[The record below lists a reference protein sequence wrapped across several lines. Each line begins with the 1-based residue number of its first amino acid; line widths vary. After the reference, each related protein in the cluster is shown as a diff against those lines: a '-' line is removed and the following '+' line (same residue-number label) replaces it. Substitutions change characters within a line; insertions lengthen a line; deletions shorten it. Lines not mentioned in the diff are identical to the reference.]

1 MLRLAVPDPFQT
13 RMVSPRHLKE
23 RIEAEHTGIPFLYW
37 LDDAGEQHILML
49 SPERTRVTIGRRDQ
63 SDVPLTWDAE
73 VSRAHALLEPVG
85 GQWTLI
91 DDGMALNGSFVNGS
105 RIHGRHRLEDKD
117 HMYFGQTR
125 VVYREPES
133 DQGSQSTARA
143 LESPASIPLTETQR
157 KLLIALCRPIVE
169 SSSATPATN
178 PQIAAEVH
186 LSVDAVKAHM
196 RHLFDRF
203 ELGELAQNEKRQQL
217 VAIVLGSG
225 LLARHEF

>member
-1 MLRLAVPDPFQT
+1 MPDPNET

-23 RIEAEHTGIPFLYW
+23 RIEAERIGIPFLYW
-37 LDDAGEQHILML
+37 VDDAGEQHILML
-49 SPERTRVTIGRRDQ
+49 SEDRTRVTIGRREQ
-63 SDVPLTWDAE
+63 SDVPLMWDTE

-85 GQWTLI
+85 GEWTLI

-105 RIHGRHRLEDKD
+105 QIHGRHRLEDKD

-143 LESPASIPLTETQR
+143 LETPAAIPLTETQR
-157 KLLIALCRPIVE
+157 KLLIALCRPKVE
-169 SSSATPATN
+169 SGSATPATN
-178 PQIAAEVH
+178 PQIALEVH

-203 ELGELAQNEKRQQL
+203 ELGSLPQNEKRQQL

-225 LLARHEF
+225 LLARHDF

>member
-1 MLRLAVPDPFQT
+1 
-13 RMVSPRHLKE
+13 
-23 RIEAEHTGIPFLYW
+23 

-49 SPERTRVTIGRRDQ
+49 TADRERVTIGRRDQ
-63 SDVPLTWDAE
+63 SDVPLTWDGE
-73 VSRAHALLEPVG
+73 VSRSHARLEAVG
-85 GQWTLI
+85 GEWTLI

-117 HMYFGQTR
+117 HLYFGQTR

-133 DQGSQSTARA
+133 EQGSQSTARA
-143 LESPASIPLTETQR
+143 LESRASIPLTEMQR
-157 KLLIALCRPIVE
+157 KLLIALCRPIVQ

-203 ELGELAQNEKRQQL
+203 DLGDLPQNEKRHQL

-225 LLARHEF
+225 LLARHDF